1 MKKKVVAVLTC
12 AAMTASMLAGCGDS
26 STTESSST
34 GSTSGTS
41 TSTTTEETAEAPAA
55 DDAEAESDLD
65 GSWPEENILIGMEV
79 YDTTDEQFL
88 ALQDYFTYLED
99 YYNISFMYSESL
111 DSAEAELDFIGSC
124 ASAGCKAIIGYYNVA
139 GAEAIQQTID
149 QGMYYWGTEQY
160 YDEFADND
168 HYLGCYTFIEDGETY
183 NGDYL
188 GGYELGYSLGKQGVE
203 HVFYCNGGAGMGIQM
218 FIDRQEGFEAGVA
231 AAQAEGAAIQ
241 YDPSTDVVEGWPDAP
256 DFAAAVGAKL
266 NGDYDGVAVSFNA
279 AALFQPIMDADLEE
293 SIHVA
298 TIGEVSETYY
308 DFVQS
313 GMISTVV
320 YDCEEVVF
328 ANAIP
333 QILNA
338 VTGHVDATRDAD
350 GKAGKVLV
358 NRWTVADTDSYN
370 AIFEHH
376 TQGKYFVTADDLADC
391 LVELNPDATFDSMS
405 SFYNSLDLDAALSIA
420 Q

>member
-1 MKKKVVAVLTC
+1 MKKKVVAILMC
-12 AAMTASMLAGCGDS
+12 AAMATGLLAGCGDS
-26 STTESSST
+26 GTTES
-34 GSTSGTS
+34 GSTNSSSSKGN
-41 TSTTTEETAEAPAA
+41 ETAATEQKSG
-55 DDAEAESDLD
+55 DDAEAVTNLD
-65 GSWPEENILIGMEV
+65 GSWPEEKVLIGMEV

-88 ALQDYFTYLED
+88 ALQDYFSYLED

-111 DSAEAELDFIGSC
+111 DSAESELDFIGSC

-168 HYLGCYTFIEDGETY
+168 LYLGTYTFIEDGETY

-218 FIDRQEGFEAGVA
+218 FIDRQDGFEAGVK
-231 AAQAEGAAIQ
+231 AAQDEGAAIQ

-279 AALFQPIMDADLEE
+279 AALFQPIMDAGLQD

-298 TIGEVSETYY
+298 TIGEVSDTYY

-328 ANAIP
+328 ANAVP
-333 QILNA
+333 LILNA
-338 VTGHVDATRDAD
+338 VTGHLDATRNAD
-350 GKAGKVLV
+350 GKAGKILV

-370 AIFEHH
+370 TIYEYHDA
-376 TQGKYFVTADDLADC
+376 GNYFVRADDLANC
-391 LVELNPDATFDSMS
+391 LVELNPDATFDTMS
-405 SFYNSLDLDAALSIA
+405 SFYHNLDLDAALSIA